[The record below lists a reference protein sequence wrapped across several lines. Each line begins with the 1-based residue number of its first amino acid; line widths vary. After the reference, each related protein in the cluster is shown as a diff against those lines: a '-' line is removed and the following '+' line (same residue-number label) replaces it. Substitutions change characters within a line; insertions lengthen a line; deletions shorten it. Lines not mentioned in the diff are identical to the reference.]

1 MKINQFKH
9 AVALDA
15 LSLGSVVTPLL
26 HHYRVGL
33 EQTVL
38 SDRVRLSMALSYSG
52 DPAESWCAV
61 PQDGQPGFMKP
72 AIRVSVQLQKSLR
85 CWLEMFWFSGQD
97 SFTDTTRA
105 AQFLG
110 YLACRPYHP
119 KAKEAYTYDPLDN
132 WSNRSI
138 VRSIRAELPDVL
150 SRASGMLRILGH
162 HDLADFYSPR
172 HAAWFADEIARSD
185 QFLFDIFTRE
195 ARIINAWVPHIGA
208 ALRPTDLTVLRKE
221 TASALS
227 GIFHRGDGLGA
238 LAPVFEIEA
247 ITALDNYI
255 GRPTGRSFT
264 LTGKPECN
272 PEAVALPGGQP
283 PRNLLPFPVKTRLS
297 QRECGLMAP
306 FSLIDAD
313 KAA

>member
-38 SDRVRLSMALSYSG
+38 ADRVRLSLALSYSG
-52 DPAESWCAV
+52 DPAGSWSAV
-61 PQDGQPGFMKP
+61 PQDGQAGFMKP
-72 AIRVSVQLQKSLR
+72 AIRVSMHLQKSLR

-119 KAKEAYTYDPLDN
+119 KAKDAYAYDPLDN
-132 WSNRSI
+132 WSTKSI
-138 VRSIRAELPDVL
+138 VRSIRTELPDVL

-172 HAAWFADEIARSD
+172 HAAWFADEIARTD
-185 QFLFDIFTRE
+185 QFLFDLFTRE

-208 ALRPTDLTVLRKE
+208 ALKPTQLTASRHE
-221 TASALS
+221 TAGALN

-247 ITALDNYI
+247 FTALDNYI
-255 GRPTGRSFT
+255 GRPSGRSFT
-264 LTGKPECN
+264 LTGKPERN
-272 PEAVALPGGQP
+272 PEAVALPGGQL
-283 PRNLLPFPVKTRLS
+283 PRNLLPFPVKPRLS
-297 QRECGLMAP
+297 QRASGLMVP
-306 FSLIDAD
+306 FPLIDAD
-313 KAA
+313 RAA